1 MRRVADAGFWVAV
14 AVVVGAQLLV
24 LWQSL
29 VDNRLW
35 EDEAFN
41 LTVPLNL
48 LAGNGYTSDGTL
60 SGSTLTPF
68 DPRISTGPV
77 VLLPIAAVLATGA
90 DLVVG
95 GRLVPAAFYLALLA
109 ALWVLGRRIGGR
121 WAGLLAVTVPLAFD
135 ASAPPSAIQGPA
147 DILGEVPAAALI
159 AWALVFVQRRPWL
172 AGLLFG
178 LAIQS
183 KYISLLAAPAL
194 VVALLLSLPG
204 EPLLRRVRSVVVA
217 GALALVPTIV
227 IELAAL
233 LALGPAG
240 FVQHLRDTVRF
251 VRSGGQPGVATT
263 VIEKLGTLAA
273 SWHVPGAL
281 AVATAIVVVL
291 LILTAVVV
299 VVRSPQLAA
308 LRLSGGE
315 PVRRTAPLLAGAA
328 VGVLTYVGWWAS
340 AGHLPLWVRH
350 PAPGLLV
357 FVPVVFAFVVPA
369 VAVLW
374 RVGEQR
380 RSASASATTPTGP
393 ALGAQ
398 MTRGLLVAV
407 AVFFAVVT
415 AAQVTAAAAVAV
427 ASDGA
432 SLAQQRRIAGQV
444 AAADAEWIATQW
456 GGAVS
461 LVVLSGAHVAL
472 TDAPPENI
480 AGYPVLTTDAAACDV
495 PLASATP
502 FVLCAP

>member
-1 MRRVADAGFWVAV
+1 MRRVADAAFWVAA
-14 AVVVGAQLLV
+14 AVLVGAQLLV

-29 VDNRLW
+29 VENRLW

-147 DILGEVPAAALI
+147 DVLGEVPAASLI

-204 EPLLRRVRSVVVA
+204 ESLLRRLRAAVIA
-217 GALALVPTIV
+217 GILALVPTIV
-227 IELAAL
+227 VELAAL
-233 LALGPAG
+233 IALGPAG

-251 VRSGGQPGVATT
+251 VRTGGQPGVATT
-263 VIEKLGTLAA
+263 VAEKLSTLAA
-273 SWHVPGAL
+273 SWHLPGAL
-281 AVATAIVVVL
+281 ALATAVVVVL
-291 LILTAVVV
+291 LIVTAVVV
-299 VVRSPQLAA
+299 ALRSPRSAA
-308 LRLSGGE
+308 LALSGAE

-328 VGVLTYVGWWAS
+328 VGVLTYVGWWAT

-350 PAPGLLV
+350 PAPGLLA
-357 FVPVVFAFVVPA
+357 FVPVLFAFVVPA
-369 VAVLW
+369 IGVLW
-374 RVGEQR
+374 RAGEQR
-380 RSASASATTPTGP
+380 RSMSAAAATATAP
-393 ALGAQ
+393 ALRAQ
-398 MTRGLLVAV
+398 ATKGVLVVV
-407 AVFFAVVT
+407 AVFVAVVT
-415 AAQVTAAAAVAV
+415 TAQVTAAAAVALT
-427 ASDGA
+427 SDGA
-432 SLAQQRRIAGQV
+432 SLAQQRRIAGQM
-444 AAADAEWIATQW
+444 AAADADWIATQW

-472 TDAPPENI
+472 TDAPPANI
-480 AGYPVLTTDAAACDV
+480 AGYPVLSQDAAACEV
-495 PLASATP
+495 PLASAPP
-502 FVLCAP
+502 FVVCAP